1 MEIINGIFAIV
12 GLIIGWLI
20 TYIKFKTERKDK
32 FRMAAIEKRLEA
44 HQKAYALCSK
54 FWVVV
59 DTKRRD
65 EVIDIIQESREFMSN
80 YSLYLESGTRKKMI
94 DVIGF
99 FNAYC
104 PREEFLSKFDAGKR
118 SEALNTYIKEEKR
131 LNELSK
137 LIQEE
142 VALEPISLNET
153 VKSTRKL
160 K

>member
-1 MEIINGIFAIV
+1 MEIINGVFAIF

-20 TYIKFKTERKDK
+20 TYIKFKIERKDK

-59 DTKRRD
+59 DTNSRD
-65 EVIDIIQESREFMSN
+65 EITAIIKESREFMSN

-94 DVIGF
+94 EVIGF

-104 PREEFLSKFDAGKR
+104 PREEFLSKFSPSKR
-118 SEALNTYIKEEKR
+118 AEALNTYIKEEKR
-131 LNELSK
+131 LNELSR

-142 VALEPISLNET
+142 VALEPILLNEK
-153 VKSTRKL
+153 VKSAQEIE
-160 K
+160 